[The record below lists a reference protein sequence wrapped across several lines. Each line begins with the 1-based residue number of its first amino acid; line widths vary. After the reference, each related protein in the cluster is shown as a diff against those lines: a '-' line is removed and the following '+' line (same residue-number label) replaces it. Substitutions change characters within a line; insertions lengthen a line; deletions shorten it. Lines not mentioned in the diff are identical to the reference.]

1 MLNWISLSLPIRETM
16 AVYKNLAEKRPRIET
31 TRNFRQHGMHESTLH
46 LPLHTGT
53 HVDYPLHAMDGGKCS
68 SDYQRFPLEFTALVV
83 DLCPEPP
90 SAITLD
96 LVQTL
101 PMKSVDAVFFRTL
114 EQPLKEFD
122 PLFPG
127 VTDEA
132 AAWLCEYPLL
142 FVGIDQLGIERAQ
155 PGHPTHIRLLEKDI
169 LIIEGLDLSHLAD
182 GGRYRCRALTL
193 GIEGV
198 EAEPVLIYA
207 RTLDAGGSQGA

>member
-1 MLNWISLSLPIRETM
+1 MLNWISLSLPIKKTM
-16 AVYKNLAEKRPRIET
+16 AVYKNLEEKRPRIET
-31 TRNFRQHGMHESTLH
+31 TRNFSQHGIHESTLH

-68 SDYQRFPLEFTALVV
+68 SDYQRFPIEFTALVV
-83 DLCPEPP
+83 DLCPQPP
-90 SAITLD
+90 SAIALN
-96 LVQTL
+96 LVRTL
-101 PMKSVDAVFFRTL
+101 PMEAIDAVFFRTL

-132 AAWLCEYPLL
+132 AAWLCGYPLL
-142 FVGIDQLGIERAQ
+142 FVGIDQPGIERAQ

-169 LIIEGLDLSHLAD
+169 LIIEGLDLSRMAG
-182 GGRYRCRALTL
+182 GGRFRCRAFAL

-198 EAEPVLIYA
+198 EAEPVLVHALAIPP
-207 RTLDAGGSQGA
+207 S